1 MTLPNQYA
9 CVVDTLRQAKLENL
23 CLKATLQEILN
34 LQSQHVI
41 QTHASLIEHTN
52 ANQTTDKGIAF
63 EETLGVFCIELKQL
77 TSSTTNFGKDERDS
91 PDLTLVTET
100 VLSSK
105 FQFGIETSGFE
116 RTTGDLIA
124 R

>member
-52 ANQTTDKGIAF
+52 ANKTTNEGIAL
-63 EETLGVFCIELKQL
+63 EETLRIFRVELEKL
-77 TSSTTNFGKDERDS
+77 TGSTTNFGEDERDT
-91 PDLTLVTET
+91 PNLTLVTEAI
-100 VLSSK
+100 LAGK
-105 FQFGIETSGFE
+105 
-116 RTTGDLIA
+116 L
-124 R
+124 